1 MWIIWSLLALLLPIA
16 AGNDFQEVE
25 DCKAAKYGLPGFR
38 SERGLFPNADPVWDG
53 MTKVGFQNAEAT
65 WIAGNFRDTGSD
77 FVAVLFGGSI
87 QHKEYW
93 PAPPLMRTLAINHG
107 ISSVAVDISGRGES
121 CGSEA
126 LFNYTAALTDMT
138 AAVHFINSLPGR
150 YCGAL
155 FGMSSAASSALF
167 YAARVGDVPAVFMAE
182 PDDITVLSEFIDTA
196 AGGEIAHR
204 LARAPEVEIIMPMT
218 GDHATV
224 NRESLKELFAINLQ
238 AEVNNIPS
246 DVHLYW
252 YTADRG
258 SSLQSQMK
266 NLTFAHISGFHHRHF
281 PEAQHDFL
289 KQHPNDFL
297 GQTASDMQSE
307 AFDQAAAREYMSRHK
322 QPLRYAPS
330 LPPPAEAKHERLTI
344 QEQRQQKRQRQ
355 RAMPRHFF
363 INSNYTTSLDQGLV
377 NPAAVELQPFGWI
390 LIVMHY
396 KGCFGSNCTLQT
408 ERAFTPPL
416 LANMGRGDE
425 PEIRNITNP
434 RSTSFNSQS
443 WAAVTE
449 EVSAH
454 PVGGLRFSSFR
465 PFVYQSQLHV
475 SYAMEIFDKSL
486 TVTPKTRS
494 DAHKMRFQGN
504 GFARVDLETL
514 ELHSLVNFA
523 QPLIPRREFPCCD
536 KNWGVW
542 EDNHELYILYTVM
555 PCLTIFKLDFTQKT
569 GASLVF
575 ASCLTDDVGR
585 WVSKSVNLEMRD
597 IRISGH
603 PILWSEYPQTLLV
616 LVHHNWRNHGGSKH
630 WAVQMHFEPKRRRFV
645 IAAISKEPV
654 LDHEHYYLYN
664 EAVQNVIAVGSYHLA
679 KGHLRILYGD
689 GDKYSAVADVDLASV
704 SWVQLNRT
712 SASEWL
718 DGLNVALG
726 DRVNSITYT
735 EYESLIWK

>member
-1 MWIIWSLLALLLPIA
+1 MWVILSLLAVVLPIA

-38 SERGLFPNADPVWDG
+38 SQRSLFPNADPVWDG
-53 MTKVGFQNAEAT
+53 MTKVGFQNAEST
-65 WIAGNFRDTGSD
+65 WLAGNFRDTGSD

-93 PAPPLMRTLAINHG
+93 PEPPLMRTLAINHG
-107 ISSVAVDISGRGES
+107 ISSLAVDIAGRGES

-126 LFNYTAALTDMT
+126 LFNYTAALTDMA

-182 PDDITVLSEFIDTA
+182 PDDITVLSEFIDTS
-196 AGGEIAHR
+196 AGGELALR
-204 LARAPEVEIIMPMT
+204 LARAPEVDIIMPLT

-238 AEVNNIPS
+238 AEVNNIPP
-246 DVHLYW
+246 DIHLYW
-252 YTADRG
+252 YTAERG
-258 SSLQSQMK
+258 SSLK
-266 NLTFAHISGFHHRHF
+266 R
-281 PEAQHDFL
+281 
-289 KQHPNDFL
+289 
-297 GQTASDMQSE
+297 
-307 AFDQAAAREYMSRHK
+307 
-322 QPLRYAPS
+322 
-330 LPPPAEAKHERLTI
+330 LPPSAEAKHERLTI

-363 INSNYTTSLDQGLV
+363 INGNYTTSLDQGLV
-377 NPAAVELQPFGWI
+377 NPAAVELQPFGWM

-416 LANMGRGDE
+416 LANMGHGDE
-425 PEIRNITNP
+425 PDIRNITNP
-434 RSTSFNSQS
+434 RTTSFNSQS
-443 WAAVTE
+443 WAAVVE

-465 PFVYQSQLHV
+465 PFVYQNQLHV

-486 TVTPKTRS
+486 TVTRETRS

-504 GFARVDLETL
+504 GFARVDMQTL
-514 ELHSLVNFA
+514 ELHSLANFA

-542 EDNHELYILYTVM
+542 EDNNELYILYTVM

-569 GASLVF
+569 GASLAF
-575 ASCLTDDVGR
+575 ASCLKDDVGR

-630 WAVQMHFEPKRRRFV
+630 WAVQMQFEPKRRRFV
-645 IAAISKEPV
+645 ISAISKDPV

-664 EAVQNVIAVGSYHLA
+664 EAVQNVIAVGSYHVA

-689 GDKYSAVADVDLASV
+689 GDKYSAVADIELSSV
-704 SWVQLNRT
+704 SWIHLNQT
-712 SASEWL
+712 SASEWM

-735 EYESLIWK
+735 EYESLVWK

>member
-1 MWIIWSLLALLLPIA
+1 MQSHP
-16 AGNDFQEVE
+16 
-25 DCKAAKYGLPGFR
+25 
-38 SERGLFPNADPVWDG
+38 ADPVWDG
-53 MTKVGFQNAEAT
+53 MTKVGFQNAEST
-65 WIAGNFRDTGSD
+65 WLAGNFRDTGSD

-93 PAPPLMRTLAINHG
+93 PEPPLMRTLALNHG
-107 ISSVAVDISGRGES
+107 ISSLAVDIAGRGES

-126 LFNYTAALTDMT
+126 LFNYTAALTDMA

-182 PDDITVLSEFIDTA
+182 PDDITVLSEFIDTS

-204 LARAPEVEIIMPMT
+204 LARAPEVEIIMPLT

-238 AEVNNIPS
+238 AEVNNIPA

-252 YTADRG
+252 YTAERG

-266 NLTFAHISGFHHRHF
+266 NLTFGHISGFHHRHF

-289 KQHPNDFL
+289 YSHPNDFL
-297 GQTASDMQSE
+297 GQTSSDFQSE

-322 QPLRYAPS
+322 QPLMYVPKS
-330 LPPPAEAKHERLTI
+330 PPLAETKHERRTI

-363 INSNYTTSLDQGLV
+363 INGNYTSSKDQGLV
-377 NPAAVELQPFGWI
+377 NPAAVELQPFGWM

-408 ERAFTPPL
+408 ERAFTPPM
-416 LANMGRGDE
+416 LAHMGRGDE
-425 PEIRNITNP
+425 PDIRNITNP
-434 RSTSFNSQS
+434 RTTSFNSQS
-443 WAAVTE
+443 WAAVVE

-454 PVGGLRFSSFR
+454 PLGGLRFSSFR
-465 PFVYQSQLHV
+465 PFVYQNQLHV

-486 TVTPKTRS
+486 NVTQQTRS
-494 DAHKMRFQGN
+494 DAHKMQFQGN

-575 ASCLTDDVGR
+575 ASCLKDDVGR
-585 WVSKSVNLEMRD
+585 LVSKSVNLEMRD

-603 PILWSEYPQTLLV
+603 PILWSQYPQMLLV

-630 WAVQMHFEPKRRRFV
+630 WAVQLQFEPKRSRFV
-645 IAAISKEPV
+645 ISAISKEPV

-689 GDKYSAVADVDLASV
+689 GDKYSAVADVDLSTV
-704 SWVQLNRT
+704 SWLQLNQT
-712 SASEWL
+712 DASEWM

-735 EYESLIWK
+735 EYESLVWK